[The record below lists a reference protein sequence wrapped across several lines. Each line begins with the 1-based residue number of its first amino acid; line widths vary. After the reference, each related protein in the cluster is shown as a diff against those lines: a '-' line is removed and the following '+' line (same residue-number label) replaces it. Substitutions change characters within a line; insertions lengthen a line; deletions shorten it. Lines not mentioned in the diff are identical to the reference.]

1 MNDELTNRVLLVDD
15 SRIYQQ
21 IIKNHLHDWGF
32 EVSLAKN
39 GEEAWELL
47 QQPHSPRL
55 VLMDWVMPK
64 MDGVELIRRV
74 RALPRTFPYTYTL
87 LLTGKD
93 SQSDLLN
100 AMAAGVDDYL
110 TKPFDD
116 LELKARLLAG
126 QRVINLQNRL
136 LAAHKV
142 LEHTASHDHLTGL
155 MNRREIMECLQRELS
170 RSKREHSPLAV
181 AMIDIDHFKNVNDE
195 LGHLFGDEVLQEV
208 AHRFQSQLRA
218 YDSIGRYG
226 GEEFL
231 LILPG
236 CDLQSALIRT
246 DQIRSFVGSVAVSA
260 HGKCAPISVSIGV
273 AVADGQ
279 TDVETKSLLSLADSG
294 LYEAKR
300 KGRNRVDHMDVIFPS
315 DSSVPVAAPS
325 IRGGMLQ

>member
-1 MNDELTNRVLLVDD
+1 MNDGLTNRVLLVDD
-15 SRIYQQ
+15 SLIYQQ

-55 VLMDWVMPK
+55 VVMDWVMPK

-93 SQSDLLN
+93 SQSDLLS

-126 QRVINLQNRL
+126 QRVMNLQNRL
-136 LAAHKV
+136 LAARTI
-142 LEHTASHDHLTGL
+142 LENTASHDHLTGL
-155 MNRREIMECLQRELS
+155 MNRGEIVECLQRELS

-181 AMIDIDHFKNVNDE
+181 AMVDIDDFKNINEE
-195 LGHLFGDEVLQEV
+195 LGHLFGDEVLREV

-218 YDSIGRYG
+218 YDSVGRYS
-226 GEEFL
+226 GEGFL

-260 HGKCAPISVSIGV
+260 NGKSAPVSVSIGV

-279 TDVETKSLLSLADSG
+279 TDIETKSLLSLADSG
-294 LYEAKR
+294 LYEAKK
-300 KGRNRVDHMDVIFPS
+300 KGRNRVDYRGVFLAP
-315 DSSVPVAAPS
+315 DSSVLVSPS
-325 IRGGMLQ
+325 ALGGMLQ